1 MGSLGTARAATSE
14 SFDLAE
20 GPFWDSRRETIS
32 WVDIT
37 RGHVYRGRLS
47 SGGSIRIDERI
58 DLDAQVGTASPGVDG
73 DLVLGLGGA
82 IVRRGEDGALTVIAV
97 VAPAAE
103 VDGAPRRR
111 LNDGMPDPAGRFVVG
126 TLRKGESTAP
136 EVLVRLEPDGTL
148 TTIDDDL
155 GLSNGL
161 AWSAD
166 GAVMYSVDTLRRAVY
181 RRSYPDLG
189 PREIHVELADGY
201 PDGIC
206 LDADDHLWVAV
217 WGAGEVRRFDPDGVL
232 VGVVDVAAPHT
243 SSVTFAGP
251 DLDTL
256 VITTA
261 RSELSAQ
268 QLAEWPDSG
277 RLFTFEPGVRGLP
290 ATLWAGASIDEET
303 EGRS

>member
-1 MGSLGTARAATSE
+1 MRDLGTARAATSE

-20 GPFWDSRRETIS
+20 GPFWDVRDGALS

-37 RGHVYRGRLS
+37 QGHVYRGRLGA
-47 SGGSIRIDERI
+47 GGTIRIDER
-58 DLDAQVGTASPGVDG
+58 LAFDAQVGAASPGTRG
-73 DLVLGLGGA
+73 DVALALGGA
-82 IVRRGEDGALTVIAV
+82 IVRRAADGALTTLAV
-97 VAPAAE
+97 VAPMDEVVGAAQ
-103 VDGAPRRR
+103 RR

-126 TLRKGESTAP
+126 TLHKGESDTP

-161 AWSAD
+161 AWTAD
-166 GAVMYSVDTLRRAVY
+166 GSVMYSVDTTRRVVY
-181 RRSYPDLG
+181 RRSYPELG
-189 PREIHVELADGY
+189 PREVHIELNDGY

-217 WGAGEVRRFDPDGVL
+217 WGAGEVRRFDPGGAL
-232 VGVVDVAAPHT
+232 VGVVSVPAPHT
-243 SSVTFAGP
+243 SSVAFAGP
-251 DLDTL
+251 DLATL

-261 RSELSAQ
+261 RSELSEQ
-268 QLAEWPDSG
+268 QIADWPDSG

-290 ATLWAGASIDEET
+290 ATPWGGASIAEES